1 VRKILK
7 ILLMILFLSLVVF
20 AAIVDR
26 LAIETVLGGL
36 RPGPY
41 LRLIGVLGMFVA
53 VFLSWGYKRKIE
65 ASQKYVRA
73 QEVLTQAGHQAE
85 QARLEGERLEKRLMA
100 EYEQKKTNL
109 DEQLSQLKREH
120 EERIS
125 ALKEQNMA
133 LKESVGK
140 LMKMVRKGK
149 AS

>member
-7 ILLMILFLSLVVF
+7 ILLMMLFLSLVVF

-41 LRLIGVLGMFVA
+41 LRLIGALGMFVA
-53 VFLSWGYKRKIE
+53 LFLSWGYKRKIE

-73 QEVLTQAGHQAE
+73 QEVLTQACQQSE
-85 QARLEGERLEKRLMA
+85 QARLESERLEKRLIA
-100 EYEQKKTNL
+100 EYEQKKASL
-109 DEQLSQLKREH
+109 DQQLLQLKQEY
-120 EERIS
+120 EERIM

-149 AS
+149 SQ

>member
-7 ILLMILFLSLVVF
+7 ILLIILFLSLVVF

-41 LRLIGVLGMFVA
+41 LRLISVLGMFVA

-73 QEVLTQAGHQAE
+73 QEVLTQADQRSE
-85 QARLEGERLEKRLMA
+85 QARLESERLEKRLIA
-100 EYEQKKTNL
+100 EYEQKKMGL
-109 DEQLSQLKREH
+109 DEQLLQLKQEY
-120 EERIS
+120 EERIM

-140 LMKMVRKGK
+140 LMKMVRKAK
-149 AS
+149 A

>member
-1 VRKILK
+1 MRKILK

-26 LAIETVLGGL
+26 LAIEAVLGGL

-53 VFLSWGYKRKIE
+53 MFLSWGYKRKIE

-73 QEVLTQAGHQAE
+73 QEVLTRADQQFE
-85 QARLEGERLEKRLMA
+85 QARLESERLEKRLIA
-100 EYEQKKTNL
+100 EYEQKKANL
-109 DEQLSQLKREH
+109 DQQLSQLKQEH
-120 EERIS
+120 EERIM

-149 AS
+149 VQ